1 MKTLGLMQ
9 KYHEQLHPKTFEKAC
24 QDDITL
30 GEALGPDGC
39 DDFNLAAD
47 LLIQYKEAV
56 SDGDEDMAEYM
67 CLRLGRLLLPAG
79 VEYINGIVGAEE

>member
-1 MKTLGLMQ
+1 MQ
-9 KYHEQLHPKTFEKAC
+9 EINAKLHPATFEKAC
-24 QDDITL
+24 EDDITL

-47 LLIQYKEAV
+47 ILIQYKEAIE
-56 SDGDEDMAEYM
+56 DDDDDMAEYM

-79 VEYINGIVGAEE
+79 MKYINSIVETDE